1 VQGELM
7 GELQGR
13 IAIVTGGSR
22 GIGAAVV
29 ETLLR
34 EGATVHYLSRTPAA
48 DHAELEQRAAANGAA
63 VHWRQTD
70 VTDEAATVAAIDG
83 VLDAH
88 GRIDL
93 LVNNAGITRD
103 GLVMRMRREAW
114 DAVLLSNLTA
124 TFVTSRQV
132 ARTMLRARSGAIINV
147 SSVSGLRGN
156 PGQTNYAASK
166 AGIIGFSKSLA
177 REVGGRGVRVN
188 VVAPGYIDTDMTRSM
203 PDQARSAVLE
213 MIPLKRTGTA
223 MDVAELICFLA
234 SERASYI
241 TGQVI
246 QVDGGLAI

>member
-1 VQGELM
+1 M
-7 GELQGR
+7 GGALHGK
-13 IAIVTGGSR
+13 IAVVTGGSR

-34 EGATVHYLSRTPAA
+34 DGATVHYWSRAQAA
-48 DHAELEQRAAANGAA
+48 GHAEWEQRAAAAGAA

-70 VTDEAATVAAIDG
+70 VTDEDAIVAAVAG

-88 GRIDL
+88 GRIDV

-103 GLVMRMRREAW
+103 GLVMRMRRDAW
-114 DAVLLSNLTA
+114 DAVLQANLTA
-124 TFVTSRQV
+124 TFVTSREV
-132 ARTMLRARSGAIINV
+132 ARAMLRARSGAIINL

-203 PDQARSAVLE
+203 PEQARRAVLE
-213 MIPLKRTGTA
+213 MIPLKRTGSA
-223 MDVAELICFLA
+223 RDVAELICFLA
-234 SERASYI
+234 GERASYI

>member
-1 VQGELM
+1 M
-7 GELQGR
+7 
-13 IAIVTGGSR
+13 
-22 GIGAAVV
+22 
-29 ETLLR
+29 
-34 EGATVHYLSRTPAA
+34 
-48 DHAELEQRAAANGAA
+48 
-63 VHWRQTD
+63 
-70 VTDEAATVAAIDG
+70 
-83 VLDAH
+83 
-88 GRIDL
+88 

-103 GLVMRMRREAW
+103 GLVMRMKREAW
-114 DAVLLSNLTA
+114 DAVLQSNLTS
-124 TFVTSRQV
+124 TFVASREV
-132 ARTMLRARSGAIINV
+132 ARAMLRARSGAIVNV

-177 REVGGRGVRVN
+177 REVAGRGVRVN

-223 MDVAELICFLA
+223 MDVAELICFLCG
-234 SERASYI
+234 ERASYI

>member
-1 VQGELM
+1 MGGELH
-7 GELQGR
+7 GKV
-13 IAIVTGGSR
+13 AIVTGGSR

-29 ETLLR
+29 ATLLR
-34 EGATVHYLSRTPAA
+34 EGAIVHYLSRSEAG
-48 DHAELEQRAAANGAA
+48 DHAGLEQRAAANDTT

-70 VTDEAATVAAIDG
+70 VTDEAALVAAVSG

-88 GRIDL
+88 GRVDV

-114 DAVLLSNLTA
+114 DAVLHSNLTS
-124 TFVTSRQV
+124 TFVASREV
-132 ARTMLRARSGAIINV
+132 ARAMLRARSGAIINV

-223 MDVAELICFLA
+223 MDVAELICFLCG
-234 SERASYI
+234 ERASYI

>member
-1 VQGELM
+1 METDLSGKTAL
-7 GELQGR
+7 
-13 IAIVTGGSR
+13 VTGGSR

-34 EGATVHYLSRTPAA
+34 DGATVCYLSRSPAETQA
-48 DHAELEQRAAANGAA
+48 QMERRAAKSGAA

-70 VTDEAATVAAIDG
+70 VTDEAATVAAIEAI
-83 VLDAH
+83 VREH
-88 GRIDL
+88 GGIDV

-103 GLVMRMRREAW
+103 GLVMRMQSADW
-114 DAVLLSNLTA
+114 DAVLRANLTS
-124 TFVTSRQV
+124 TFVTCRQV
-132 ARTMLRARSGAIINV
+132 VRTMVRARSGSIINV

-177 REVGGRGVRVN
+177 REVAGRGVRVN
-188 VVAPGYIDTDMTRSM
+188 VVAPGYIDTDMTRAMSE
-203 PDQARSAVLE
+203 PIRKAVID

-223 MDVAELICFLA
+223 ADVAELVAFLA
-234 SERASYI
+234 GERASYV

>member
-1 VQGELM
+1 MGGELH
-7 GELQGR
+7 GKV
-13 IAIVTGGSR
+13 AIVTGGSR

-34 EGATVHYLSRTPAA
+34 EGAIVHYLSRAAAA
-48 DHAELEQRAAANGAA
+48 DHAGLEQGAAANDTA
-63 VHWRQTD
+63 VYWRQTD
-70 VTDEAATVAAIDG
+70 VTDETAIVAAVNG

-88 GRIDL
+88 GGVDV

-103 GLVMRMRREAW
+103 GLVMRMKREAW
-114 DAVLLSNLTA
+114 DAVLQANLTS
-124 TFVTSRQV
+124 TFVASREV
-132 ARTMLRARSGAIINV
+132 ARAMLRARSGAIINV

-223 MDVAELICFLA
+223 RDVAELICFLA
-234 SERASYI
+234 GERASYI

>member
-1 VQGELM
+1 MGGELH
-7 GELQGR
+7 GKV
-13 IAIVTGGSR
+13 AIVTGGSR

-29 ETLLR
+29 ATLLR
-34 EGATVHYLSRTPAA
+34 EGAIVHYLSRSAAA
-48 DHAELEQRAAANGAA
+48 DHAGLEQRAAANDTA
-63 VHWRQTD
+63 VHWRPTD
-70 VTDEAATVAAIDG
+70 VTDEAAIGAAVSG

-88 GRIDL
+88 GGVDV

-103 GLVMRMRREAW
+103 GLVMRMKREAW
-114 DAVLLSNLTA
+114 DAVLQSNLTS
-124 TFVTSRQV
+124 TFIASREV
-132 ARTMLRARSGAIINV
+132 ARAMLRARSGAIVNV

-177 REVGGRGVRVN
+177 REVAGRGVRVN

-203 PDQARSAVLE
+203 PEQARSAVLE

-223 MDVAELICFLA
+223 MDVAELICFLCG
-234 SERASYI
+234 ERASYI

>member
-1 VQGELM
+1 MEADLRGKVAL
-7 GELQGR
+7 
-13 IAIVTGGSR
+13 VTGGSR

-34 EGATVHYLSRTPAA
+34 DAATVYYLSRSPAETQ
-48 DHAELEQRAAANGAA
+48 AELERQAADNGAA

-70 VTDEAATVAAIDG
+70 VTDEAATVAVIDAI
-83 VLDAH
+83 VREH
-88 GRIDL
+88 GRLDV

-103 GLVMRMRREAW
+103 GLVMRMKSADW
-114 DAVLLSNLTA
+114 DAVLRANLTA
-124 TFVTSRQV
+124 TFVTCRQV
-132 ARTMLRARSGAIINV
+132 VRTMLRARSGSIINV
-147 SSVSGLRGN
+147 SSVSALRGN

-177 REVGGRGVRVN
+177 REVAGRGVRVN

-203 PDQARSAVLE
+203 SEPIRKAVID
-213 MIPLKRTGTA
+213 MIPLKRTGTVA
-223 MDVAELICFLA
+223 DVAELISFLA
-234 SERASYI
+234 GERASYI

>member
-1 VQGELM
+1 MGGELH
-7 GELQGR
+7 GKV
-13 IAIVTGGSR
+13 AIVTGGSR

-29 ETLLR
+29 ATLLR
-34 EGATVHYLSRTPAA
+34 EGAVVHYLSRAAAA
-48 DHAELEQRAAANGAA
+48 DHAGWEQRAAANAA
-63 VHWRQTD
+63 VS
-70 VTDEAATVAAIDG
+70 G

-88 GRIDL
+88 GRVDV

-103 GLVMRMRREAW
+103 GLVMRMKREAW
-114 DAVLLSNLTA
+114 DAVLQSNLTS
-124 TFVTSRQV
+124 TFVASREV
-132 ARTMLRARSGAIINV
+132 ARAMLRARSGAIINV

-203 PDQARSAVLE
+203 PDQARNAVLE

-223 MDVAELICFLA
+223 MDVAELICFLCG
-234 SERASYI
+234 ERASYI

>member
-1 VQGELM
+1 MGGELYAK
-7 GELQGR
+7 

-34 EGATVHYLSRTPAA
+34 EGATVHYLSRSAAA
-48 DHAELEQRAAANGAA
+48 DHAGLEQRAAAAGVA

-70 VTDEAATVAAIDG
+70 VTDEAAIVTAVTG

-88 GRIDL
+88 GRIDV

-114 DAVLLSNLTA
+114 DAVLQANLTA
-124 TFVTSRQV
+124 TFVTSREV
-132 ARTMLRARSGAIINV
+132 ARAMLRARSGVIVNV

-203 PDQARSAVLE
+203 PEQARNAVLE

-223 MDVAELICFLA
+223 LDVAELICFLA

>member
-1 VQGELM
+1 MGAELN
-7 GELQGR
+7 GKVAL
-13 IAIVTGGSR
+13 VTGGSR

-34 EGATVHYLSRTPAA
+34 GAATVHYLSRSPA
-48 DHAELEQRAAANGAA
+48 DTQAEWERRAAAAGAA

-70 VTDEAATVAAIDG
+70 ITDEDAAAAAVDA
-83 VLDAH
+83 VLKEQ
-88 GRIDL
+88 GRIDV

-103 GLVMRMRREAW
+103 GLVMRMKRADW
-114 DAVLLSNLTA
+114 DAVLTANLTA
-124 TFVTSRQV
+124 TFVVCRQAV
-132 ARTMLRARSGAIINV
+132 RAMVRARGGSIINV
-147 SSVSGLRGN
+147 SSVTGLRGN

-177 REVGGRGVRVN
+177 KEVAGRGVRVN

-203 PDQARSAVLE
+203 NEAIRQAVID
-213 MIPLKRTGTA
+213 MIPLKRTGTVA
-223 MDVAELICFLA
+223 DVAELIGFLA
-234 SERASYI
+234 GDRSSYI

>member
-1 VQGELM
+1 MG
-7 GELQGR
+7 GELQGKV
-13 IAIVTGGSR
+13 ALVTGGSR

-34 EGATVHYLSRTPAA
+34 EGATVHYLSRS
-48 DHAELEQRAAANGAA
+48 AAANHAEWEQRGA
-63 VHWRQTD
+63 VHWQQAD
-70 VTDEAATVAAIDG
+70 LTDEAAAVAAVDA
-83 VLDAH
+83 VLEA
-88 GRIDL
+88 GPIDL

-103 GLVMRMRREAW
+103 GLVMRMKREDW
-114 DAVLLSNLTA
+114 DAVLVSNLTA
-124 TFVTSRQV
+124 TFITSRQV
-132 ARTMLRARSGAIINV
+132 IRAMVRARSGAIINV
-147 SSVSGLRGN
+147 SSVSGVRGN

-177 REVGGRGVRVN
+177 REVAGRGVRVN

-203 PDQARSAVLE
+203 SDQVRSAVID

-223 MDVAELICFLA
+223 VDVAELICFLA

>member
-1 VQGELM
+1 M
-7 GELQGR
+7 AGELQGKV
-13 IAIVTGGSR
+13 AIVTGGSR

-29 ETLLR
+29 ATLLR
-34 EGATVHYLSRTPAA
+34 EGAIVHYLSRSEAA
-48 DHAELEQRAAANGAA
+48 DHAGLEQCAAANDTA

-70 VTDEAATVAAIDG
+70 VTDEAAIGAAVNG

-88 GRIDL
+88 GGVDV

-103 GLVMRMRREAW
+103 GLVMRMKREAW
-114 DAVLLSNLTA
+114 DAVLQANLTS
-124 TFVTSRQV
+124 TFVASREV
-132 ARTMLRARSGAIINV
+132 ARAMLRARSGAIVNV

-177 REVGGRGVRVN
+177 REVAGRGVRVN

-203 PDQARSAVLE
+203 PEQARSAVLE

-223 MDVAELICFLA
+223 MDVAELICFLCG
-234 SERASYI
+234 ERASYI

>member
-1 VQGELM
+1 MGGELH
-7 GELQGR
+7 GKV
-13 IAIVTGGSR
+13 AIVTGGSR

-34 EGATVHYLSRTPAA
+34 EGAIVHYLSRAAAA
-48 DHAELEQRAAANGAA
+48 DHAGLEQGAAANDTA

-70 VTDEAATVAAIDG
+70 VTDETAIVAAVNG

-88 GRIDL
+88 GGVDV

-103 GLVMRMRREAW
+103 GLVMRMKREAW
-114 DAVLLSNLTA
+114 DAVLQANLTS
-124 TFVTSRQV
+124 TFVASREV
-132 ARTMLRARSGAIINV
+132 ARAMLRARSGAIINV

-223 MDVAELICFLA
+223 SDVAELICFL
-234 SERASYI
+234 SGERASYI

>member
-1 VQGELM
+1 MAAELS
-7 GELQGR
+7 GKVAL
-13 IAIVTGGSR
+13 VTGGSR

-34 EGATVHYLSRTPAA
+34 DAATVYYLSRSRA
-48 DHAELEQRAAANGAA
+48 DTQAEWERRAAEGGTA

-70 VTDEAATVAAIDG
+70 ITDEQATVAAVAA
-83 VLDAH
+83 VLAEQ
-88 GRIDL
+88 GRIDV

-103 GLVMRMRREAW
+103 GLVMRMKRADW
-114 DAVLLSNLTA
+114 DAVLVANLTA
-124 TFVTSRQV
+124 TFVTCRQAV
-132 ARTMLRARSGAIINV
+132 RAMVRARAGSIINV
-147 SSVSGLRGN
+147 SSVTGLRGN

-177 REVGGRGVRVN
+177 KEVAGRGVRVN

-203 PDQARSAVLE
+203 NEAIRQAVID
-213 MIPLKRTGTA
+213 MIPLQRTGTVA
-223 MDVAELICFLA
+223 DVAELISFLA
-234 SERASYI
+234 GDRASYI